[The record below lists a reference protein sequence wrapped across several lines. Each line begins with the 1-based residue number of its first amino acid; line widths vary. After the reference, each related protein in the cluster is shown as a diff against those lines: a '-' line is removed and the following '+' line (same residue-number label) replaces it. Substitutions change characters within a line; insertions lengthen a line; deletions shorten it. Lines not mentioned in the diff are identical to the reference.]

1 VRTGHEHD
9 SGCSDEHLD
18 YGHVPDEVHSSLKS
32 DISKTQSVC
41 PTQVSETAK
50 NYVRDALHGIEKR
63 VNNCVG
69 KFGRKKC
76 PKLVGWKERTLLQ
89 LIPEFARLHISG
101 SIKVKVLHLVRDGR
115 DIATSNNQHEERELA
130 RVLLSHSRQ
139 SQNTE
144 EDNDDAENSISV
156 SGMMR
161 SMSVWSK
168 LNTQVNQCA
177 QSLKLPYMFLRIE
190 DLVTSNVTLR
200 EQTIKS
206 VHIFLGVEPNV
217 SMTTLS
223 EVFTTPMD
231 IGNHNGGVQSE
242 YGSRWKGLSNSTLA
256 SLALVG
262 SEANA
267 LFRYNDLK

>member
-1 VRTGHEHD
+1 M
-9 SGCSDEHLD
+9 L
-18 YGHVPDEVHSSLKS
+18 
-32 DISKTQSVC
+32 
-41 PTQVSETAK
+41 
-50 NYVRDALHGIEKR
+50 
-63 VNNCVG
+63 
-69 KFGRKKC
+69 
-76 PKLVGWKERTLLQ
+76 
-89 LIPEFARLHISG
+89 
-101 SIKVKVLHLVRDGR
+101 
-115 DIATSNNQHEERELA
+115 
-130 RVLLSHSRQ
+130 
-139 SQNTE
+139 
-144 EDNDDAENSISV
+144 
-156 SGMMR
+156 
-161 SMSVWSK
+161 
-168 LNTQVNQCA
+168 
-177 QSLKLPYMFLRIE
+177 LRIE